1 MVFIFSFVFL
11 RLFNNRLIHIT
22 TMSTVVF
29 CLFVF
34 SFRVQVCV

>member
-22 TMSTVVF
+22 TMSTLVF
-29 CLFVF
+29 LFVF